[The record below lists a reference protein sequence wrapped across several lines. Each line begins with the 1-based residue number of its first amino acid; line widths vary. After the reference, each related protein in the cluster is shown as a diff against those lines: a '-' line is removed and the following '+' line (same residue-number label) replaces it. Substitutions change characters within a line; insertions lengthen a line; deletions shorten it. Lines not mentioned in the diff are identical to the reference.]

1 MLYYPET
8 IEKQEILKKIPA
20 VRGSKMEKDLNTN
33 RFFSDNERYADII
46 NGIGCNGLQVV
57 KGNELLELDTRTD
70 IGRTKGFSRKFNWK
84 KNLYRDLI
92 RKTSFGVNFAIIGI
106 ENQEE
111 IDYAL
116 PLRTMIYDAGAYEKQ
131 LTQIRKTIRQNF
143 KGLSK
148 GEFLYGFRKTSRLY
162 PTITFILYY
171 GEKEWD
177 GARDIHGM
185 LDFTD
190 IPESLRDKISNYQI
204 QLVEV
209 RKLKD
214 TSVFKTDVR
223 QVFDYIRYSDNQ
235 QKLEELVKKDEYRYM
250 EEEACD
256 MVTAYI
262 GAKKLKLN
270 KKKYMKDS
278 KVDMCKG
285 LQDWISKE
293 RSEGCIE
300 GQVEERQ
307 RMNQLI
313 LMLSEQA
320 RMEDLV
326 RAAKDK
332 EYQERL
338 FEELGL

>member
-1 MLYYPET
+1 MT
-8 IEKQEILKKIPA
+8 PA
-20 VRGSKMEKDLNTN
+20 VRGGKMEKDLKTN
-33 RFFSDNERYADII
+33 NFFSDNERYADII

-57 KGNELLELDTRTD
+57 KGKELMELDTRTGV
-70 IGRTKGFSRKFNWK
+70 GRVKGFGRKRKGRKIF
-84 KNLYRDLI
+84 YRDLL
-92 RKTSFGVNFAIIGI
+92 RKTPFGVNFAIIGI

-131 LTQIRKTIRQNF
+131 MVKIRKAIRQNP

-148 GEFLYGFRKTSRLY
+148 GEYLYGFQKTSRLY

-177 GARDIHGM
+177 GSKDIHGM
-185 LDFTD
+185 LDLTD
-190 IPESLRDKISNYQI
+190 IPKTLRDKISNYQI

-214 TSVFKTDVR
+214 TSIFKTDVR
-223 QVFDYIRYSDNQ
+223 QVFDYIRYSNDK
-235 QKLEELVKKDEYRYM
+235 QKLEELMENEDYRYL

-256 MVTAYI
+256 MITAYI
-262 GAKKLKLN
+262 GANKLKAR
-270 KKKYMKDS
+270 KEKYMENN

-285 LQDWISKE
+285 LRDWLEEKKAE
-293 RSEGCIE
+293 GQSEGRIE
-300 GQVEERQ
+300 GQNEERK

-332 EYQERL
+332 EYQEEL
-338 FEELGL
+338 FKELGL